1 MGFAVYY
8 KRFIESSRIVNPKT
22 SLQKRNVKFIWSQKC
37 EESLKL
43 LKEMLT
49 CSLVLKIPNLN
60 KEYMVCMIALLEW
73 LGGFF
78 MQKGYVI
85 LYESQKLKDHKKN
98 YATHVLELDVVVHP
112 LQMWRNYL
120 LGI

>member
-22 SLQKRNVKFIWSQKC
+22 SLQKRNVKFFWSQKC

-49 CSLVLKIPNLN
+49 CSLVLKITNLN
-60 KEYMVCMIALLEW
+60 KEYMVCVDASLEW
-73 LGGFF
+73 LTGFL
-78 MQKGYVI
+78 MQKFYVI
-85 LYESQKLKDHKKN
+85 LYESQKLKDHEKN
-98 YATHVLELDVVVHP
+98 YTTHVLELDVVVHP